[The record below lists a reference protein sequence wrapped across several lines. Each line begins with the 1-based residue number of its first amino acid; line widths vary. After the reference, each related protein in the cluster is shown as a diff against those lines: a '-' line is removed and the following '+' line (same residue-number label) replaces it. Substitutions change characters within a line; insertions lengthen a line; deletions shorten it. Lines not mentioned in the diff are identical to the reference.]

1 MAFPAIS
8 SSIPGSPASATRNN
22 IIPPNASS
30 ATFPIS
36 PRANVPGYVRRS
48 SAALNNNF
56 PGTPSTSQSFN
67 FGIGQK
73 NAQTLS
79 TLGPDILERP
89 RDRTRTN
96 EVSANALAFLFAEM
110 VHYTQNR
117 VQGISDLE
125 KK

>member
-1 MAFPAIS
+1 MAHPS
-8 SSIPGSPASATRNN
+8 TSVIPGSPASSSTRTN

-48 SAALNNNF
+48 SAALSGNF
-56 PGTPSTSQSFN
+56 PPLTPSSGQSFN
-67 FGIGQK
+67 AGNVQSS
-73 NAQTLS
+73 TT

-96 EVSANALAFLFAEM
+96 EVSASSLAFLFAEM
-110 VHYTQNR
+110 VSYTQNR
-117 VQGISDLE
+117 VSGISDLE